1 MGTPTARPGFG
12 IDAPPVI
19 GLFAGIAVLGVVLAF
34 VPQVPFA
41 FIPFLVIGLGTV
53 ALMLHSSWRGKVTM
67 RDKVLR
73 RVGVHEGDTVYSEVH
88 VEAAISLGRGSGGLL
103 RLRSLVHAVGEP
115 DRPVLDWRFTA
126 LQF

>member
-67 RDKVLR
+67 RDEVLR
-73 RVGVHEGDTVYSEVH
+73 RVGVHEGD
-88 VEAAISLGRGSGGLL
+88 ALLDLGCGSGLMLL
-103 RLRSLVHAVGEP
+103 GAVHSGP
-115 DRPVLDWRFTA
+115 DVTGIGV
-126 LQF
+126 